1 MKKKMELPIYQ
12 ISNSENKIMSLIHAN
27 YSTDGNRRQS

>member
-27 YSTDGNRRQS
+27 YSTDRNRSKT